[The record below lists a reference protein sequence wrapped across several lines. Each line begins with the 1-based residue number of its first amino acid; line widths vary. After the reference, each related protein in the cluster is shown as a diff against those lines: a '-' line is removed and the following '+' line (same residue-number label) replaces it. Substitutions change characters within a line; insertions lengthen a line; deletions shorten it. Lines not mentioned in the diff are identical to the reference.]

1 MLGTETLQQKPGRE
15 YQSSSAFIRNMTNE
29 KVCSVFAVLTALF
42 VTSLTASELLRRTPR
57 QTAVQKQGS
66 AVLFYASHQG
76 SLREIEYNPIIFNE
90 VVVNQGY
97 GYSNGSGMFTAPV
110 SGIYQFVFAAQ
121 LCRGDHNN
129 VWYFIVKGE
138 QKMACH
144 AQVSGRDTTLNTCYY
159 MDQLKK
165 GDMVWMRHTPTSCA
179 WASTVSRTITFS
191 GVLLASEGVSTI
203 GTKYSP
209 CSLPGVG
216 NMKLHSSSASRSA
229 TLSSVSITLLLS
241 CLLFHS

>member
-1 MLGTETLQQKPGRE
+1 
-15 YQSSSAFIRNMTNE
+15 MTNQ
-29 KVCSVFAVLTALF
+29 KVCSVLAVLTALS
-42 VTSLTASELLRRTPR
+42 VTGLTATEILHRTPR

-76 SLREIEYNPIIFNE
+76 SLREIEYDPIIFNE
-90 VVVNQGY
+90 IVVNQGNS
-97 GYSNGSGMFTAPV
+97 YSNDSGMFVAPV

-144 AQVSGRDTTLNTCYY
+144 AQVYGRDTTLNTCYY

-165 GDMVWMRHTPTSCA
+165 GDMVWMRHTPSSCA

-191 GVLLASEGVSTI
+191 GVLLASEGVSML
-203 GTKYSP
+203 GSKYSP

-216 NMKLHSSSASRSA
+216 KMKLNSGSAGLSA
-229 TLSSVSITLLLS
+229 TLSHVGITLLLS
-241 CLLFHS
+241 CLFFHS